1 MKASQ
6 MRGFFLNVFYPYLFG
21 YAVKSLAVVITTP
34 PYSPLTTTAI
44 AYVEAALVSGID
56 ITGVF
61 FYQDG
66 VMHANKDITIASDE
80 YQAISHW
87 QRLHQEYQLP
97 LHICITA
104 AEKRGIACDSIDN
117 EKINQAF
124 TVSGLGELVELT
136 SKSSRLVQF

>member
-1 MKASQ
+1 MKT
-6 MRGFFLNVFYPYLFG
+6 
-21 YAVKSLAVVITTP
+21 LAVVITTP
-34 PYSPLTTTAI
+34 PYSHLTITALN
-44 AYVEAALVSGID
+44 YVEAALDAGID
-56 ITGVF
+56 VIGVF

-66 VMHANKDITIASDE
+66 VMHANKDISISSDE

-87 QRLHQEYQLP
+87 QKLHKQYQLP

-117 EKINQAF
+117 EELNQAF

-136 SKSSRLVQF
+136 TKASRLVQF